1 MPFSFGMKRFV
12 SLFCVSIFLC
22 ASLFP
27 HDPVGDNDNVLMKI
41 DGEDIYLS
49 EFDYFYNKVAS
60 RMDCSR
66 DEYFHYF
73 LRYKMKVYD
82 AKRLGLDKNADYER
96 KIKRLEAAIRSY
108 DNAGYVD
115 AGKKRNGAIKLLTYR
130 VCQNNDMS
138 GAIAFMNGV
147 CSKLKSGATLQDI
160 CDSYPELTLQVYE
173 SSELKYC
180 LGEVRSELQKIQA
193 GGCSSPFVSPEGVNI
208 VLNESNTSFG
218 CSISDFAVDAL
229 LASEWDR
236 CRPDDCMKCSDDELE
251 HYFKANK
258 KKYMWEL
265 PHYKGAVIH
274 CKNKKSA
281 SKIKKKLRKLPV
293 EEWTERLRYLSE
305 EDFRYDAIVE
315 SGLFCIGENEYV
327 DKLVFKCGNYN
338 PKEEYPY
345 TFVIGKCLDYM
356 PGSYEDVYDVLLK
369 DYMLEKENRYFDE
382 LERKLRV
389 EKYIDVL
396 KTVNSSGSN

>member
-1 MPFSFGMKRFV
+1 
-12 SLFCVSIFLC
+12 
-22 ASLFP
+22 
-27 HDPVGDNDNVLMKI
+27 MKI
-41 DGEDIYLS
+41 DGEDIYMS
-49 EFDYFYNKVAS
+49 EFDYFYNNVAS
-60 RMDCSR
+60 HMDCSR

-96 KIKRLEAAIRSY
+96 KIKGLEGAIRSY

-173 SSELKYC
+173 SLELKYC

-274 CKNKKSA
+274 CKNKKTA

-305 EDFRYDAIVE
+305 EDFRYAAIVE
-315 SGLFCIGENEYV
+315 PGLFCIGENEYV

-369 DYMLEKENRYFDE
+369 DYMQEKENRYFDE